1 MSSRGE
7 SVARKF
13 KWRPQKA
20 LKVLGKVARFLIV
33 SRLLGAFV
41 VLCTL
46 GVMVGIQ
53 TRPDPKLVPYGDLFD
68 HMRVVSYRESPADS
82 AVRFMV
88 ELSDGSDV
96 FRRYDVDGQA
106 FLPPVRDRDYNRAIT
121 STSYRP
127 LQVRGHVAQGLW
139 LDLPRRPG
147 PDLLPEQF
155 QELYRATLDFVK
167 PVSLVAGA
175 LGTVSGYSVGYR
187 LGIWNHSL
195 RSHAVQERV
204 LATPDL
210 GRTIAREAWRRV
222 LLEPAVMAG
231 EDDVTRFA
239 TIGATQRVYAN
250 FFRIALDDS
259 DGFIPREAQRLTRL
273 GHQDEARA
281 MLDFAAAVR
290 HATPDTAQVTS
301 ANFSAVER
309 WASLL
314 VRRGHWA
321 ADAIPPAGEERARY
335 LGMLAWYG
343 VAPLAPGTE
352 RVWIGPRLL
361 VREGD
366 TEGFVTDAIP
376 ATGVGC
382 PIGWRARLKEETI
395 GPIAQASAWF
405 SDHPE
410 FLALATVLD
419 KVAVV
424 AVEQGGR
431 MIETGRELLAERTN
445 ARIAPA
451 VRDSR
456 SRSGATLPASFKH
469 RVTVTST
476 AAPHDSVGPRSV
488 SLEFISEDGHASPCA
503 RLRLAAGQYVASAGA
518 SEKFVMGGGGGSLPP
533 PDANRAPEGEAL
545 VSVTV
550 VAPSSAAADSASLAL
565 LSLGTAGAK
574 SAARDRP
581 DLAVILVERGIDG
594 VETVWVE
601 SDLEGRF
608 ALENCGAP
616 LWVEYY

>member
-1 MSSRGE
+1 M
-7 SVARKF
+7 ARKF
-13 KWRPQKA
+13 KWRPRNV
-20 LKVLGKVARFLIV
+20 LRSLGKVARFLIV
-33 SRLLGAFV
+33 SRLLGVFV

-46 GVMVGIQ
+46 GVIVGIQ
-53 TRPDPKLVPYGDLFD
+53 ARPNPKATPYAELFD

-82 AVRFMV
+82 AARFLV
-88 ELSDGSDV
+88 ELSDGSKV
-96 FRRYDVDGQA
+96 FRRYDVDTRA

-121 STSYRP
+121 STAYRP
-127 LQVRGHVAQGLW
+127 LQVRGHIAQGLW

-147 PDLLPEQF
+147 PELLPEQF
-155 QELYRATLDFVK
+155 EELYRATIDFVK

-175 LGTVSGYSVGYR
+175 LGTFSGYSVGYR

-195 RSHAVQERV
+195 RSHVVQERV

-210 GRTIAREAWRRV
+210 DRIIAHEAWRRV
-222 LLEPAVMAG
+222 LLEPAVMSG

-259 DGFIPREAQRLTRL
+259 DGFIPREAERLTRL
-273 GHQDEARA
+273 GHREEARA
-281 MLDFAAAVR
+281 MLAFAAAVR
-290 HATPDTAQVTS
+290 RAAPDTAQLTS
-301 ANFSAVER
+301 ARFSAVER

-352 RVWIGPRLL
+352 RVWVGPRLL

-366 TEGFVTDAIP
+366 TEGFITDAIP

-382 PIGWRARLKEETI
+382 PIAWRPRLKEETA
-395 GPIAQASAWF
+395 GPIALAGAWF

-410 FLALATVLD
+410 FPALAAVLD
-419 KVAVV
+419 RVAVV
-424 AVEQGGR
+424 AFEQGGR
-431 MIETGRELLAERTN
+431 MIATGRELLAERTGPRGPSVGVPRTRTSSTM
-445 ARIAPA
+445 A
-451 VRDSR
+451 
-456 SRSGATLPASFKH
+456 ASFKH
-469 RVTVTST
+469 RVAVTAT
-476 AAPHDSVGPRSV
+476 AAPRDSVGPRSV
-488 SLEFISEDGHASPCA
+488 SLAFLSADGHASPCA
-503 RLRLAAGQYVASAGA
+503 RLRLAAGQCVASAGA
-518 SEKFVMGGGGGSLPP
+518 SEKFVMGDGGGTAAPSDPGS
-533 PDANRAPEGEAL
+533 APEGEAL

-550 VAPSSAAADSASLAL
+550 IAPSPAMADSASLAL
-565 LSLGTAGAK
+565 LALGTAGAK
-574 SAARDRP
+574 SAARERP

-594 VETVWVE
+594 VDTVWVE